1 MSLGIALKHITLE
14 IYGDVATNSTG
25 FIAAAIDIASYVCSI
40 LFSRTE
46 LVLDI
51 ELDERII

>member
-14 IYGDVATNSTG
+14 IYGDVAANSTR

-40 LFSRTE
+40 LYSRTE